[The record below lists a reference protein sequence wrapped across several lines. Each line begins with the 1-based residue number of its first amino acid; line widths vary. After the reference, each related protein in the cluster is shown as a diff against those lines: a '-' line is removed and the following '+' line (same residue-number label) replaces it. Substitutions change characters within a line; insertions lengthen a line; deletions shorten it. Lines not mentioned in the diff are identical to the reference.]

1 MDSNLDLAD
10 IQGNI
15 LRAYAFPHGRYVY
28 LKFNRGA
35 AARAFIAGLLP
46 LVTTSE
52 IWPDQKPEC
61 TLNIALGRTGLTAL
75 ELPEPTVNSFPHEF
89 LQGMATRAESLGD
102 TGNSA
107 PSQWEPL
114 WHDGVDALITI
125 HAQSVQARDQ
135 LMQQVETLAT
145 QSAGARIVGYLDAGR
160 LSIDGQPT
168 AREHFGYVD
177 GISQPDFE
185 HSHSRN
191 TPGDGKMGR
200 HGQWEDLATGDF
212 LIGYANEAREIE
224 AQPLPPVFSR
234 NGSFLVFRKLSQDV
248 PGFRDYV
255 QTWGA
260 RYPGGTEKL
269 KAKLMG
275 RWPDG
280 TPLML
285 SPDKPDSELA
295 NDDMRHNDFTY
306 ASDPEGL
313 RCPLGAHIR
322 RGNPR
327 DSLGF
332 RDKLAARRRILRRGM
347 PYGDFLP
354 EGQTTDGKDRGL
366 VFTCLNANLSRQFEF
381 VQQQWINYGN
391 DFHLGEDS
399 DPVIGN
405 RQQAGRYIIPG
416 DASRNEASFVCSGMQ
431 SFVTLRGG
439 DYFFVP
445 SLTALRLIAD
455 GLVDPR

>member
-15 LRAYAFPHGRYVY
+15 LRAYAFPFGRYVY
-28 LKFNRGA
+28 VKFAKGGP
-35 AARAFIAGLLP
+35 ARAFIGSLLP

-52 IWPDQKPEC
+52 IWPDQKPES

-89 LQGMATRAESLGD
+89 LQGMAARAESLGD
-102 TGNSA
+102 VGESA
-107 PSQWEPL
+107 PSQWESL
-114 WHDGVDALITI
+114 WQGGVDALISVY
-125 HAQSVQARDQ
+125 AQSAQAREQ
-135 LMQQVETLAT
+135 VMQQIESLAA
-145 QSAGARIVGYLDAGR
+145 QSGGGTIVGYQDAGR
-160 LSIDGQPT
+160 LSIEGEPT

-191 TPGDGKMGR
+191 TPGDGKMGK
-200 HGQWEDLATGDF
+200 HGQWQDLATGDF

-224 AQPLPPVFSR
+224 AQPQPPVFSR
-234 NGSFLVFRKLSQDV
+234 NGSFMVFRKLSQNV
-248 PGFRDYV
+248 PGFREYV
-255 QTWGA
+255 RAWGE
-260 RYPGGTEKL
+260 RYPGGPEKL

-285 SPDKPDSELA
+285 SPDKPDSALA

-306 ASDPEGL
+306 ADDLQGV

-327 DSLGF
+327 NSLGF
-332 RDKLAARRRILRRGM
+332 KDKLAARRRILRRGM

-354 EGQTTDGKDRGL
+354 EGQAADGKDRGL

-405 RQQAGRYIIPG
+405 RQRPGRYIIPG
-416 DASRNEASFVCSGMQ
+416 DAGKNEDTFVCSGMQ

-445 SLTALRLIAD
+445 SLTALSLIAD